1 MIEFLSIGDAIKK
14 LDIKGRLF
22 PVNVVDILVQLTATL
37 IAVFL
42 LAKFLWKPAKRYIAK
57 RKEYVES
64 NIQGAKEKN
73 EEAAKLLE
81 EAETE
86 RADANNEA
94 KTIVEDAKKEAEI
107 KAAEIIAKA
116 NQTAKDKM
124 NQAEL
129 EIAHAKEEAAED
141 VRKQIIDVAI
151 LAAGAVSEKNV
162 DNAEN
167 KKFVEDFIKDID
179 Q

>member
-64 NIQGAKEKN
+64 NIAEAKKQN
-73 EEAAKLLE
+73 EEASKLLE
-81 EAETE
+81 EAKE
-86 RADANNEA
+86 RIDSSISEA
-94 KTIVEDAKKEAEI
+94 AKIVDDAKKEAEI
-107 KAAEIIAKA
+107 KSAEVIAKA
-116 NQTAKDKM
+116 NQTAKDKI

-179 Q
+179 K